1 MWLLCRGGTEEVVRG
16 AWDFNEGAAVREKEH
31 RAGPRQ

>member
-1 MWLLCRGGTEEVVRG
+1 MWLLCRGWTEEVVRG
-16 AWDFNEGAAVREKEH
+16 AWEINEWAEVREKEH